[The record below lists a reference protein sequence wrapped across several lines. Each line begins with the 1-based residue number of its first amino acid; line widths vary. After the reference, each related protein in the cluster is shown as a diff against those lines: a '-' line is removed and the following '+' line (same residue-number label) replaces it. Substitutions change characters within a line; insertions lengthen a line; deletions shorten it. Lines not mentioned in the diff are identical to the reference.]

1 MQHIHR
7 RKIVLLTMSF
17 FLLLSALA
25 QRAIQLNLPDHDEK
39 KYYFGIIL
47 GYNSSHYNITHH
59 PYFLSRDTI
68 SVVNSQNSGRI
79 HLGIMANW
87 QLSQHLDLRFYPL
100 NLIFSEKKF
109 GYTQKYTGDPSTA
122 YETQNVES
130 IVMSF
135 PLQVRLKSDRINN
148 FRVYT
153 LAGVKYD
160 FDLASN
166 SGARNS
172 DNIVKVNKSD
182 YGLEGGIGFQFFFPY
197 FILSPEI
204 KFSYGLTNVHSRDES
219 LRYSN
224 VIDKMNSRMI
234 LFSLHFEGGGNK

>member
-1 MQHIHR
+1 
-7 RKIVLLTMSF
+7 VLLTLSF
-17 FLLLSALA
+17 FLLLSAFA
-25 QRAIQLNLPDHDEK
+25 QRAIELNLPDHDEK

-153 LAGVKYD
+153 LAGLKYD

>member
-1 MQHIHR
+1 
-7 RKIVLLTMSF
+7 MSF
-17 FLLLSALA
+17 LLMLSTFA
-25 QRAIQLNLPDHDEK
+25 QRAIELNLPDHDEK
-39 KYYFGIIL
+39 QYYFGIIL
-47 GYNSSHYNITHH
+47 GYNTSHYSITHH

-79 HLGIMANW
+79 HLGIMGNW
-87 QLSQHLDLRFYPL
+87 QLSKHFDLRFYPL

-109 GYTQKYTGDPSTA
+109 GYIQKYTGDPSTA
-122 YETQNVES
+122 NETQNVES

>member
-1 MQHIHR
+1 M
-7 RKIVLLTMSF
+7 
-17 FLLLSALA
+17 LSTFA
-25 QRAIQLNLPDHDEK
+25 QRAIELNLPDHDEK
-39 KYYFGIIL
+39 QYYFGIIL
-47 GYNSSHYNITHH
+47 GYNTSHYSITHH

-79 HLGIMANW
+79 HLGIMGNW
-87 QLSQHLDLRFYPL
+87 QLSKHFDLRFYPL